1 MKRIALVA
9 IAIGGLVAA
18 AGAARAETPGW
29 YVGIGG
35 GYAGSADP
43 DIGTHPDGN
52 PYFKQDHLQDG
63 WGVLGNVGYSWGT
76 FKLEGELGYRSMDFN
91 AMDFPSGAGFVHTPA
106 SGSMT
111 NLDGMVNGYWIILP
125 NSRWSPY
132 LGAGVGV
139 ADIGLNSFAV
149 TPAHSKTIQLAN
161 GSDAEPA
168 FQGIAGISYYIN
180 PAWSLGL
187 EYRYFG
193 IMQDATFT
201 RTGQSSTMKAD
212 YGSQN
217 VFVNIAYHFGAPPP
231 PPPVMTPA
239 AAPAPMPAPMARTF
253 LVFFDFDKY
262 NLTPDARR
270 VVQAAAQSYKVNG
283 VAHIDVTG
291 YTDLAGSV
299 AYNLKLSQRRANA
312 VAEYLAQQGVP
323 RNAMAI
329 VGRGKSN
336 PRVPTPDGVREPQNR
351 RVEIVM
357 P

>member
-9 IAIGGLVAA
+9 IAIGGLVVAA

-29 YVGIGG
+29 YVGLGG
-35 GYAGSADP
+35 GFSGSPDP
-43 DIGTHPDGN
+43 DIGTHPDGSPHFN
-52 PYFKQDHLQDG
+52 QDHAQDG
-63 WGVLGNVGYSWGT
+63 WGVLGNAGYSWGL
-76 FKLEGELGYRSMDFN
+76 FKLEGELGYRSSDFN
-91 AMDFPSGAGFVHTPA
+91 AMDFPNHRPA
-106 SGSMT
+106 SGSLD
-111 NLDGMVNGYWIILP
+111 NFDGMVNGYWVILP

-132 LGAGVGV
+132 LGAGFGA
-139 ADIGLNSFAV
+139 ADIGLNNLAV
-149 TPAHSKTIQLAN
+149 SPAHGKTIQLAN
-161 GSDAEPA
+161 GTDLEPA
-168 FQGIAGISYYIN
+168 YQGIAGVDFYVN
-180 PAWSLGL
+180 PAWSLGV

-193 IMQDATFT
+193 IIDDATFT
-201 RTGQSSTMKAD
+201 RTGQKATMKAD
-212 YGSQN
+212 YGSQD
-217 VFVNIAYHFGAPPP
+217 VFVNIAYHFGAPL

-239 AAPAPMPAPMARTF
+239 AAPAPIPAPMARTF

-262 NLTPDARR
+262 NLTSDARK
-270 VVQAAAQSYKVNG
+270 VVQAAAQSYKSTG

>member
-9 IAIGGLVAA
+9 IAIGGLAA

-29 YVGIGG
+29 YLGLGG
-35 GYAGSADP
+35 GYDTSP
-43 DIGTHPDGN
+43 DTDVGTHPSGTPAIN
-52 PYFKQDHLQDG
+52 QDHEEGG
-63 WGVLGNVGYSWGT
+63 WGVVGNLGYSWGM
-76 FKLEGELGYRSMDFN
+76 FKAEGELGYRENDFN
-91 AMDFPSGAGFVHTPA
+91 GLNFPTAGIHSAGSGHVSGF
-106 SGSMT
+106 
-111 NLDGMVNGYWIILP
+111 DGMVNGYWVILP
-125 NSRWSPY
+125 NSRWTPY
-132 LGAGVGV
+132 LGVGVGFEDV
-139 ADIGLNSFAV
+139 SLSNWTALPKGGGSFPLV
-149 TPAHSKTIQLAN
+149 N
-161 GSDAEPA
+161 GSKVEPA
-168 FQGIAGISYYIN
+168 YQAIAGIDYYIN

-187 EYRYFG
+187 EYR
-193 IMQDATFT
+193 FT
-201 RTGQSSTMKAD
+201 GLFSDLTLPRIGQPSSSVRAE
-212 YGSQN
+212 YIPES
-217 VFVNIAYHFGAPPP
+217 VFVKVAYHFGAPPP

-239 AAPAPMPAPMARTF
+239 AAPAPMPAPLARTF